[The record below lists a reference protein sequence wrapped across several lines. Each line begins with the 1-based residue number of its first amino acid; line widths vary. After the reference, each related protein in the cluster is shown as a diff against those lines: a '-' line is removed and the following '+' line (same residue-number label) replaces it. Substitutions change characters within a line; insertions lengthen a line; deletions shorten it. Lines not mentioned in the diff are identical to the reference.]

1 MYTRQALSALG
12 CLLGIALIVYGSIE
26 AENMYKDDREQY
38 STLST
43 VIVTLVSGSVLVLQA
58 CCLCAFD
65 SLIDRRMN
73 RLITSMESI
82 NERLRDSTQCLTLQN
97 EQYEHMNRELA
108 ATIDKANA
116 ENGKL
121 RDRNEELEAI
131 VGSLRQLN
139 EKYNASLSSSQRV
152 CNDLKTRLHETK
164 QLYTA
169 TEEELQQLR
178 ALVVDQREQIEA
190 LKQQAENLNRL
201 QRESVRMIQ
210 DLALYGNECQQFGV
224 TLSDISKELRA
235 TDDSLGLTATEM
247 QQQLDTLNT
256 IISTLEAHR
265 KDDIEAPRDAPRE
278 ASREEHDLIVLEEL
292 SDDSIDS
299 VTLNVASKAKN
310 TTSKHRRRRRR
321 PRTVALRESLL
332 GSTSMKE
339 E

>member
-1 MYTRQALSALG
+1 MH
-12 CLLGIALIVYGSIE
+12 
-26 AENMYKDDREQY
+26 NDDKEQY

-58 CCLCAFD
+58 YCLCAFD

-73 RLITSMESI
+73 RLLTSMESI
-82 NERLRDSTQCLTLQN
+82 NERLRESTQCLTLQN

-108 ATIDKANA
+108 ATIDKATA

-121 RDRNEELEAI
+121 RERNDELEAI

-139 EKYNASLSSSQRV
+139 EKYNASLSTSQRV
-152 CNDLKTRLHETK
+152 CNDLKTRLHETE

-178 ALVVDQREQIEA
+178 ELVVDQREQIDA

-256 IISTLEAHR
+256 IINALEAHR
-265 KDDIEAPRDAPRE
+265 QRDTIDNNAVDERPQE
-278 ASREEHDLIVLEEL
+278 TNVITLEEL
-292 SDDSIDS
+292 SGDYDDDYDDGNYSTES
-299 VTLNVASKAKN
+299 TATASTASKSLSVAARTKQN
-310 TTSKHRRRRRR
+310 GRRRRHRR
-321 PRTVALRESLL
+321 PRRHRSRSEAEDGAGAGEAG
-332 GSTSMKE
+332 GSAYTPIGFV
-339 E
+339 